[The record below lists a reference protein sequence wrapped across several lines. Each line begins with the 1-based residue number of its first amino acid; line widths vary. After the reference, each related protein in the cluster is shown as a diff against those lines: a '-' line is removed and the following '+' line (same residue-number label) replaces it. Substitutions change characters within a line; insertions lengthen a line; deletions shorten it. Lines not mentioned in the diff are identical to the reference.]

1 MKIGTKSK
9 TGRIAKEDWKYM
21 FEKPDGDLNF
31 NPVRNKK
38 IIEDTIKKTDQRIAQ
53 LKREY
58 SEQVE
63 ERVDALSYYLR
74 NLMHHKT
81 YSTNPKKAAEY
92 YFGRKEL
99 ARLRGEEIRQ
109 QIRDELNSNAYIMK
123 D

>member
-1 MKIGTKSK
+1 MRKTVRSK

-31 NPVRNKK
+31 NPERNKRV
-38 IIEDTIKKTDQRIAQ
+38 IDDTIRKTDQRIAQ

-63 ERVDALSYYLR
+63 ERVDALSYYLK

-92 YFGRKEL
+92 YFGKKEL

-109 QIRDELNSNAYIMK
+109 QIMGELRDNAYIMK